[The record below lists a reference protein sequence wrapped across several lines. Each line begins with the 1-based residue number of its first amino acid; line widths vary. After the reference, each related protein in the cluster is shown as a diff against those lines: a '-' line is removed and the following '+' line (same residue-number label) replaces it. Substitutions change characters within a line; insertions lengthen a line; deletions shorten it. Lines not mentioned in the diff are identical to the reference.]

1 MAEPAGRF
9 ERNKST
15 TLNSAEP
22 ITTTLGRCWSQR
34 QRNAF
39 AHVRVVGKNHL
50 VLQLLCN
57 DVVCVRGGMRPLLHV
72 TFMSC
77 QSPSNWMVPR
87 SSIGSFAR
95 SKRQPA
101 FLMTDE
107 MDAWTCQENPHT
119 DRQLVQQTLAS
130 ASIPSPHQAHAKK
143 HTCVARVSV
152 CVKCSQLTAHA
163 STKHHPLRSHAP
175 PTNPRGRWGCRLG
188 TIQKKKKKKL
198 K

>member
-22 ITTTLGRCWSQR
+22 ITTTLGWCWSQR
-34 QRNAF
+34 QRNALPTSESLVKIISSCSFF
-39 AHVRVVGKNHL
+39 ATTS
-50 VLQLLCN
+50 
-57 DVVCVRGGMRPLLHV
+57 CVRGGMRPLLHV

-101 FLMTDE
+101 FFMTDE

-188 TIQKKKKKKL
+188 TIPKKKKDR
-198 K
+198 